1 MSFLKGMLL
10 IFRFKRDCL
19 WMLCRFPCVTAT
31 GENAM
36 KFILSALG
44 AVALLV
50 GVAAAQP
57 AEARCFWNGFALEC
71 FHQPHFGYGY
81 MHRPWDRPYAERPF
95 VEPYSR
101 GW

>member
-1 MSFLKGMLL
+1 
-10 IFRFKRDCL
+10 
-19 WMLCRFPCVTAT
+19 
-31 GENAM
+31 M

-71 FHQPHFGYGY
+71 FHQPHFGY
-81 MHRPWDRPYAERPF
+81 MHRPYWDRPYVERPF
-95 VEPYSR
+95 VGPYYR